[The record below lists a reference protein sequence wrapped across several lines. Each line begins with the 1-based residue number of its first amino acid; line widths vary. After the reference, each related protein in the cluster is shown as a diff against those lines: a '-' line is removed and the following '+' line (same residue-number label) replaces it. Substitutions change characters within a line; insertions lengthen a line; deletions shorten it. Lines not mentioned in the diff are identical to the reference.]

1 MTIRNRITLFSCCWI
16 ISIEIDLQQKLLAVG
31 IQIQLDPTMHQLLV
45 LWVSPTP
52 YSSDKIQPS

>member
-1 MTIRNRITLFSCCWI
+1 MTIRNRITLSSCCWI

-31 IQIQLDPTMHQLLV
+31 IQIQLDPTMPQLLV